1 MNNRIIYNK
10 DDDINIV
17 EDEFMNKD
25 INGKS
30 FSTKSYYLHNNI
42 KINLD
47 AFPLIIKAG
56 VPGQKV
62 LYYIM
67 SHMKFN
73 TNNITI
79 NRKEALAFLGSKDPA
94 LITIGINRLVELG
107 LIVPI
112 SKNSKNDFYVP
123 LNNIVRGNV
132 NKMITSLQEEQK
144 EQELIEK
151 EQKSIKSYTEII
163 NKHKLKLKLKN
174 GRKE

>member
-1 MNNRIIYNK
+1 
-10 DDDINIV
+10 
-17 EDEFMNKD
+17 
-25 INGKS
+25 
-30 FSTKSYYLHNNI
+30 
-42 KINLD
+42 
-47 AFPLIIKAG
+47 
-56 VPGQKV
+56 
-62 LYYIM
+62 M

-94 LITIGINRLVELG
+94 LITIGIDRLVELG

-112 SKNSKNDFYVP
+112 SENSKNDFYVP

-174 GRKE
+174 GRKD